1 MPADAAEN
9 RTKQRLSRALKELL
23 RKKPLDQIRVRELT
37 ELCGLRRQSFYYHFK
52 DVYDLFDWSVR
63 QERELLLRR
72 QDEFLTF
79 QGAVWDLLDYTAEN
93 RPYYL
98 AFWKHQGHQG
108 LRHILGDAVEGLS
121 AKTMAYYCVR
131 GGAKLEERETQIRLQ
146 CGASILLA
154 LLEAWICED
163 LDQSPETI
171 SATLEEWAQQA
182 ALGAAW
188 ERMEQ
193 ET

>member
-1 MPADAAEN
+1 M
-9 RTKQRLSRALKELL
+9 
-23 RKKPLDQIRVRELT
+23 
-37 ELCGLRRQSFYYHFK
+37 
-52 DVYDLFDWSVR
+52 
-63 QERELLLRR
+63 
-72 QDEFLTF
+72 
-79 QGAVWDLLDYTAEN
+79 WDLLDYTAEN
-93 RPYYL
+93 RPYYI

-193 ET
+193 DT